1 MNDDAFSLIYRAA
14 RFCCRYAADRRQAG
28 SYASIDTRR

>member
-1 MNDDAFSLIYRAA
+1 MNDDAFSLTHRAV

-28 SYASIDTRR
+28 SYEQIDER